1 MALSIREPSLP
12 YIPHGKFGI
21 LTGYIFVLNSTI
33 GAGFL
38 SIPWAYDNSG
48 WLFSL
53 FFQILVTAQCY
64 YLSIQT
70 LESMSRA
77 EILARMTE
85 EGKDIHRISFKKL
98 FQTPN
103 HPDHLLRPPPHLTP
117 IITNRLINLPD
128 IVKMVF
134 GERVGLCYLIF
145 IILSVFGI
153 LVAYGSVFASSFASI
168 IPLGPLSTC
177 DIYTSQDYFG
187 DCKMKYS
194 IFLLLFSICVCYM
207 TVKGIE
213 EQQYVQYIMSCL
225 RFIVIIS
232 ITIACFADIV
242 LHRYNGDSH
251 YNPADPPPMVRPKNI
266 GHAIPIIL
274 FATIFENQIPTIASS
289 IKDKEKNL
297 AKVNGLVS
305 LTCFLVYTMLGMAAA
320 FAIDHVPSMVTMSF
334 RDYTGGFSMDSR
346 PGWTYVIEYLVVL
359 CPAFDVFSSY
369 PIQALV
375 LANSI
380 TTWKYGGNEE
390 DIPKSAFYV
399 IRFLS
404 AFIPLIVSFL
414 VYNLGTILDWTGLI
428 GFLAFLVATP
438 LFHLAL
444 RHMVAGRSPYDAYFN
459 PVLSWVIVIGNALLF
474 FTVIGLNL
482 AE

>member
-38 SIPWAYDNSG
+38 SIPWAYENSG
-48 WLFSL
+48 WFFSL
-53 FFQILVTAQCY
+53 IFQILTTILCY

-77 EILARMTE
+77 EILSRMTE

-98 FQTPN
+98 FQNPN
-103 HPDHLLRPPPHLTP
+103 HPDHLLKPPPHLTP
-117 IITNRLINLPD
+117 MITNRLINLPD

-145 IILSVFGI
+145 VIFSVFGI

-177 DIYTSQDYFG
+177 DIYTNKDYFS

-194 IFLLLFSICVCYM
+194 FFLLFFAICVCYM

-213 EQQYVQYIMSCL
+213 EQQYVQYIMSGL

-232 ITIACFADIV
+232 ITLTCFADIV
-242 LHRYNGDSH
+242 LHRDNNDSH
-251 YNPADPPPMVRPKNI
+251 YNSADAPPMIRPKNI

-274 FATIFENQIPTIASS
+274 FATIFQNQIPTIASS
-289 IKDKEKNL
+289 IKNKEKTL
-297 AKVNGLVS
+297 AKVNGYVS
-305 LTCFLVYTMLGMAAA
+305 MTCFFVYTLLGMAAA
-320 FAIDHVPSMVTMSF
+320 FAIDHMPSMVTMSY
-334 RDYTGGFSMDSR
+334 RDYTGGYSKGSR
-346 PGWTYVIEYLVVL
+346 PGWTYVLEYLIVL

-380 TTWKYGGNEE
+380 TTWRYGGNEE
-390 DIPKSAFYV
+390 DIPKRVFYG

-414 VYNLGTILDWTGLI
+414 VYDLGTILDWTGLF
-428 GFLAFLVATP
+428 GFLGFLIATP

-444 RHMVAGRSPYDAYFN
+444 RHMVAGESPYDAYFN
-459 PVLSWVIVIGNALLF
+459 IGLSWAIIIVNAFLF
-474 FTVIGLNL
+474 FAVVGLNL
-482 AE
+482 VE